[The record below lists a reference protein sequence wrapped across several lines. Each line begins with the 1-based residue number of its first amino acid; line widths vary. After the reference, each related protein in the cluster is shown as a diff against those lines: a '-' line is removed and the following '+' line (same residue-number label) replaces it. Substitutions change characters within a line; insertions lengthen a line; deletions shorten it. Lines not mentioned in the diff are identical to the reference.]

1 MKPILEA
8 SSVKKLF
15 KGRGRSL
22 DVMALN
28 DIDFL
33 IYPGEVIGIVGE
45 SGSGKSTLS
54 RILVG
59 IEKAT
64 EGQVLHNGEAVESPS
79 DWQKLRLDIQ
89 YIFKDPFLS
98 LAPHMTVGQSI
109 RDGIAIREE
118 GTPLER
124 NNRVARTL

>member
-64 EGQVLHNGEAVESPS
+64 EGQVLHNGEAVESYS
-79 DWQKLRLDIQ
+79 AILLRDEKKIIITTLEDSS
-89 YIFKDPFLS
+89 FLF
-98 LAPHMTVGQSI
+98 
-109 RDGIAIREE
+109 
-118 GTPLER
+118 LE
-124 NNRVARTL
+124 